1 MPVSITSSPSTS
13 PQLSH
18 GTSNHQLLLPFLPT
32 LVTTPLSKSTSSR
45 SPTSPL
51 MKQLS
56 LSTARRTWTVQLS
69 RILLVTHHSMIPSL
83 SRLHGQRLVVT
94 TMRKASTSQP
104 SENTRPK
111 LDSGHSITKRRE
123 SHPALPLTRTREP
136 SSLLTNHPVLWAR
149 SQQTSRRVR
158 KLVVW

>member
-13 PQLSH
+13 RHLSH
-18 GTSNHQLLLPFLPT
+18 GTSNRQLSLPFLPT
-32 LVTTPLSKSTSSR
+32 LMTIPLSKSMSSR

-51 MKQLS
+51 VKHSS
-56 LSTARRTWTVQLS
+56 LSTASRTWPVQLS
-69 RILLVTHHSMIPSL
+69 RILLATHHLLITSL

-104 SENTRPK
+104 LENTRTL
-111 LDSGHSITKRRE
+111 LDSGHSITKRRD

-136 SSLLTNHPVLWAR
+136 SSLLTNHPVHWAR
-149 SQQTSRRVR
+149 SQQTSRKVR
-158 KLVVW
+158 KSGVW